1 MKQLVRS
8 FLAITLLTSAAMMAD
23 CNDNC
28 NSNNNCNNNCSSDC
42 SSNNCDTDCNSST
55 TSCGKC
61 HSVYI
66 PRSTNSNT
74 AYFFLPFAHKADM
87 DTWYAGMEL
96 GVEYQRSFKDKD
108 IAKALFGTETL
119 KFQGSQIADRDSS
132 ALLADYFGLSPF
144 TDSSLSLKPR
154 IENVNLH
161 FQSYL
166 GMDCW
171 LEGLYGQVN
180 FTFTHQKRELRSCNN
195 SCTSTV
201 TTDTQVFP
209 AGYMDAVAV
218 TPTTDIK
225 TALGGDNLFGDMQT
239 AWNYGR
245 FNFCDMTEN
254 KVAGVDLILGY
265 DFWRNDCSHFGAY
278 FMYVAPTGNKP
289 CAKNVF
295 SPVVGN
301 GKHHEIGGG
310 LQGHW
315 KLWDGNCDDSITAYF
330 DGNITT
336 ALKNHQDR
344 SFDFKNSG
352 CMSRYMLLKELVST
366 TSTVGF
372 AYDGTLINAINWTTR
387 CVDVKIPV
395 KGDATLRFVYKR
407 GCFDFGL
414 GYNFYGQSHEKIGC
428 NLDKFPCNNTFANK
442 HYGKKGCNGTDYFTY
457 LNTAGAFTFEETLAL
472 NATSSNAAISGA
484 TPCGTTDNPVDA
496 SVNPAISGGI
506 VAVDYTAPFLTNGLG
521 VEADSLEG
529 LITDVNVIDQAIIP
543 HAFLSVPAVEV
554 TSADLDKKSAESP
567 KQISSKGFAT
577 MNYTWTDC
585 DWTPYLGLGAEV
597 EGGSHETLKQWGVWI
612 KGGISF

>member
-8 FLAITLLTSAAMMAD
+8 FLAITLLTSAASMMAD
-23 CNDNC
+23 SC
-28 NSNNNCNNNCSSDC
+28 NSDCSSNNCSSDC
-42 SSNNCDTDCNSST
+42 SNNCSTDCNSST
-55 TSCGKC
+55 TSCSKC

-119 KFQGSQIADRDSS
+119 QFQGSQITDRNSS

-180 FTFTHQKRELRSCNN
+180 FTFTHQKRELRSCNSN
-195 SCTSTV
+195 CVSTV

-209 AGYMDAVAV
+209 YGYMADLTVA
-218 TPTTDIK
+218 PTTDIK
-225 TALGGDNLFGDMQT
+225 TALGGDFTFGDMKT

-245 FNFCDMTEN
+245 FKFCDMTEN
-254 KVAGVDLILGY
+254 KVAGVDVILGY

-301 GKHHEIGGG
+301 GKHHEVGGG
-310 LQGHW
+310 IQGHW
-315 KLWDGNCDDSITAYF
+315 KLWDGNCDDSITAYL

-352 CMSRYMLLKELVST
+352 CMSRYMLLKELVPT
-366 TSTVGF
+366 TSTIGF
-372 AYDGTLINAINWTTR
+372 AYGENLINAINWTTR

-428 NLDKFPCNNTFANK
+428 NLDKFPCNNTFADK
-442 HYGKKGCNGTDYFTY
+442 HYGKKGCNGVSYFDYTRTGANVY
-457 LNTAGAFTFEETLAL
+457 VAAGSEST
-472 NATSSNAAISGA
+472 NATSSNAAISG
-484 TPCGTTDNPVDA
+484 TNPCGTPDNRTVVVADPIA
-496 SVNPAISGGI
+496 TGF
-506 VAVDYTAPFLTNGLG
+506 VAVDWTSSVLSTGLG
-521 VEADSLEG
+521 IEADALAASL
-529 LITDVNVIDQAIIP
+529 TDANVVNAAIIP
-543 HAFLSVPAVEV
+543 PAYNSIPAVEV

>member
-1 MKQLVRS
+1 
-8 FLAITLLTSAAMMAD
+8 
-23 CNDNC
+23 
-28 NSNNNCNNNCSSDC
+28 
-42 SSNNCDTDCNSST
+42 
-55 TSCGKC
+55 
-61 HSVYI
+61 
-66 PRSTNSNT
+66 
-74 AYFFLPFAHKADM
+74 M

-161 FQSYL
+161 FQSYF

-171 LEGLYGQVN
+171 LEGLYAQVN

-201 TTDTQVFP
+201 TTSTEVFP
-209 AGYMDAVAV
+209 AGYMSDVAAD
-218 TPTTDIK
+218 PTTDIK
-225 TALGGDNLFGDMQT
+225 TALGGDFLFGDMQT
-239 AWNYGR
+239 AWTFGR
-245 FNFCDMTEN
+245 FKFCDMTEN

-310 LQGHW
+310 LEGHW

-352 CMSRYMLLKELVST
+352 CMSRYMLLKELVPT
-366 TSTVGF
+366 TSTIAF
-372 AYDGTLINAINWTTR
+372 EYDGTLINAINWTTR
-387 CVDVKIPV
+387 RVDVKIPV

-414 GYNFYGQSHEKIGC
+414 GYNFYGQTHEKISC
-428 NLDKFPCNNTFANK
+428 NLDKFPCNDTFANK
-442 HYGKKGCNGTDYFTY
+442 HYGKKGCNGTDYFVYTREAA
-457 LNTAGAFTFEETLAL
+457 NTFPLTETVAL
-472 NATSSNAAISGA
+472 NATSSNAAISG
-484 TPCGTTDNPVDA
+484 TNPCGTTDNPVDT
-496 SVNPAISGGI
+496 SVLHTPLADGDI
-506 VAVDYTAPFLTNGLG
+506 VAVDYTAPFLTNGLELQANALAG
-521 VEADSLEG
+521 H
-529 LITDVNVIDQAIIP
+529 ITDVNVIDQAIIP
-543 HAFLSVPAVEV
+543 HAHISDPAVEV

-585 DWTPYLGLGAEV
+585 DWTPYLGIGAEV
-597 EGGSHETLKQWGVWI
+597 EGGSQETLKQWGVWI

>member
-8 FLAITLLTSAAMMAD
+8 FLAITLLTSAAGMMAK
-23 CNDNC
+23 
-28 NSNNNCNNNCSSDC
+28 SCSSDC
-42 SSNNCDTDCNSST
+42 NTNNDCNSDSNCSTDCNSSK

-119 KFQGSQIADRDSS
+119 KFQGSQITDRDSS

-180 FTFTHQKRELRSCNN
+180 FTFTHQKRELRSCNSN
-195 SCTSTV
+195 CTSTV

-209 AGYMDAVAV
+209 YGYMADATV

-225 TALGGDNLFGDMQT
+225 TALGGDFKFGDMQT
-239 AWNYGR
+239 PWNYGR
-245 FNFCDMTEN
+245 FKFCDMTEN
-254 KVAGVDLILGY
+254 KVAGVDVILGY

-301 GKHHEIGGG
+301 GKHHEVGGG
-310 LQGHW
+310 IEGHW

-352 CMSRYMLLKELVST
+352 CMSRYMLLKELVPT
-366 TSTVGF
+366 TSTLQF
-372 AYDGTLINAINWTTR
+372 EYNGTLINAINWTTR
-387 CVDVKIPV
+387 RVDVKIPV

-414 GYNFYGQSHEKIGC
+414 GYNFYGQSHEKISC
-428 NLDKFPCNNTFANK
+428 NLDKFPCNDTFANK
-442 HYGKKGCNGTDYFTY
+442 HYGKKGCNGVSYFDYTRTGANVY
-457 LNTAGAFTFEETLAL
+457 VAAGSEST
-472 NATSSNAAISGA
+472 NATSSNAAISG
-484 TPCGTTDNPVDA
+484 TNPCGTPDNRTVVVANPITTGFVAVDWTSAVLPAPGLGIEADALAGHLTDANV
-496 SVNPAISGGI
+496 VNPAI
-506 VAVDYTAPFLTNGLG
+506 
-521 VEADSLEG
+521 
-529 LITDVNVIDQAIIP
+529 IP
-543 HAFLSVPAVEV
+543 AAYNSIPAVEV

-597 EGGSHETLKQWGVWI
+597 EGGNHETLKQWGVWI